1 MIQEDLFKSDEDPE
15 HLELKREV
23 IKARLIEINNK
34 IKDLYDDCYIL
45 DPEIRKAVK
54 NQFEQI
60 NETVVDQMVE
70 LFKVDGAIEI
80 DTIELLKSLKFNPD
94 GWANVDDD
102 GESMIIVVEPEDE
115 GPEFIMFD
123 PNQD

>member
-1 MIQEDLFKSDEDPE
+1 MIQEDLFKSDVDPE

-23 IKARLIEINNK
+23 IKARLIAINNK
-34 IKDLYDDCYIL
+34 IKGLYDDCYIL

-80 DTIELLKSLKFNPD
+80 DTIDLLKSLKFNPD

-102 GESMIIVVEPEDE
+102 GESMIIVVEPDNE